1 MNWNYISGFFDAD
14 GSISAISAGKG
25 ENKTLQISF
34 HNNELII
41 LKCIQKFIF
50 DELGF
55 KGNISFKKSKNINH
69 QDAYDLKYK
78 YRQAIIVSNKMSL
91 LHPKKVYRIKMYN
104 LIQEKTNRNGKYTFE
119 QKTERNNL
127 LNLFSKHY

>member
-25 ENKTLQISF
+25 ENKTLQVSF
-34 HNNELII
+34 HNNELNI
-41 LKCIQKFIF
+41 LESIQKFIF

-55 KGNISFKKSKNINH
+55 NGTIVLKKSKNINH

-78 YRQAIIVSNKMSL
+78 YRQAIEVANKMSL
-91 LHPKKVYRIKMYN
+91 LHIKKVHRIKIYN
-104 LIQEKTNRNGKYTFE
+104 LIQEKTNRNGKYTLE
-119 QKTERNNL
+119 QKTERDNL
-127 LNLFSKHY
+127 LELFTKH

>member
-14 GSISAISAGKG
+14 GSISIITEASGK
-25 ENKTLQISF
+25 NKSLQISF

-41 LKCIQKFIF
+41 LQSIQKFIF

-55 KGNISFKKSKNINH
+55 NGNISLKKSKNINH

-78 YRQAIIVSNKMSL
+78 YRQALEVSNKMSI
-91 LHPKKVYRIKMYN
+91 LHPKKVHRIKIYN
-104 LIQEKTNRNGKYTFE
+104 LIQEKTKRNGKYTLE
-119 QKTERNNL
+119 EKNERDEL
-127 LNLFSKHY
+127 LDLFTKH